1 LFDETCRRRHW
12 NLDVLIV
19 NADDWGRDQ
28 QTTDRTLECVS
39 HGAVTSASAMVFM
52 EDSERGA
59 AIACERGVDAGL
71 HLNFTT
77 PFSSRERPT
86 KLAEEQRN
94 IAKYLLANRFSQAM
108 FNPVL
113 SRSFEYVVS
122 AQIDEFE
129 RLYGEAPKRIDGH
142 HHMHLCANVLLGG
155 LLPPGTRVRRNFSF
169 HKGQKGW
176 GNRLYRSAVDS
187 LLARRHELSDF
198 FYSIAP
204 IHPVS
209 RLNQIC
215 WLAERFVVELET
227 HPINED
233 EYRFLTEGALFRAQR
248 HALTVDSCILAP
260 GANA

>member
-1 LFDETCRRRHW
+1 M
-12 NLDVLIV
+12 LIV

-28 QTTDRTLECVS
+28 QTTDRALECVL

-59 AIACERGVDAGL
+59 AIACERGLDAGL

-77 PFSSRERPT
+77 PFSSRQCPR
-86 KLAEEQRN
+86 KLAERQRN
-94 IAKYLLANRFSQAM
+94 IAEYLLANRFSQAI
-108 FNPVL
+108 FNPAL

-122 AQIDEFE
+122 AQIDEFK

-155 LLPPGTRVRRNFSF
+155 LLPSGTKVRRNFSF

-187 LLARRHELSDF
+187 LLARRHQVTDF
-198 FYSIAP
+198 FYSITP
-204 IHPVS
+204 IHPIS
-209 RLNQIC
+209 RLNQIGQ
-215 WLAERFVVELET
+215 LAERFVVELET

-233 EYRFLTEGALFRAQR
+233 EYRFLTEGTLFRAQNQ
-248 HALTVDSCILAP
+248 AITVNRCVLAP

>member
-1 LFDETCRRRHW
+1 
-12 NLDVLIV
+12 
-19 NADDWGRDQ
+19 
-28 QTTDRTLECVS
+28 
-39 HGAVTSASAMVFM
+39 MVFM

-59 AIACERGVDAGL
+59 AIACERGLDAGL

-77 PFSSRERPT
+77 PFSSRQCPL
-86 KLAEEQRN
+86 KLAERQRN
-94 IAKYLLANRFSQAM
+94 IAKYLLANRFSQAI
-108 FNPVL
+108 FNPAL

-155 LLPPGTRVRRNFSF
+155 LLPPGTTVRRNFSF
-169 HKGQKGW
+169 HKGQKGR

-187 LLARRHELSDF
+187 LLARRHQVADF
-198 FYSIAP
+198 FYSITP
-204 IHPVS
+204 IHPIS

-215 WLAERFVVELET
+215 LLAERYVVELET

-233 EYRFLTEGALFRAQR
+233 EYRLLTEGTLFRAQ
-248 HALTVDSCILAP
+248 HQGITVNRCVLAP